1 MSRVRTNQ
9 GYPVRTEGWGVG
21 GLPFPETEREIIST
35 PDYDIYERGWGVK
48 GRNASCQPNSLSS
61 WFSDKESMIPFS
73 FRPNVGGGS
82 SMVYTNPAHL
92 CITRWQ

>member
-1 MSRVRTNQ
+1 MNRVRTNQ

-48 GRNASCQPNSLSS
+48 VGMSLANRTVLVAGFPMRNS
-61 WFSDKESMIPFS
+61 
-73 FRPNVGGGS
+73 
-82 SMVYTNPAHL
+82 
-92 CITRWQ
+92 